1 MLLSVDEIKKLLQK
15 WHFYNAL
22 VSEQENNELLR
33 KLRAI
38 EKAVSLLNDVNKRI
52 IQMKYF
58 QGYEMNV
65 VAKSVFIS
73 RRAAY
78 YRIET
83 SLKEISYIT
92 ENLSL

>member
-1 MLLSVDEIKKLLQK
+1 MDIIKYLQTKHDIELNKQQKEAVLTVDGAILLL
-15 WHFYNAL
+15 
-22 VSEQENNELLR
+22 
-33 KLRAI
+33 
-38 EKAVSLLNDVNKRI
+38 AVPGSGKTTVMIAR

-92 ENLSL
+92 ANLSL